1 MTDQHIDAL
10 HRGAEALVFDIQHL
24 SVKDGPGIRTSIF
37 FKGCPLRCVWCHN
50 PESYIAKK
58 QLSFQ
63 PTLCVGCL
71 ECTKVCPTGAQGSP
85 LIDGVQL
92 HTVDHQKCIACG
104 KCLEVCCYDALSI
117 IGKTYTQDALFEELR
132 SDLSYYQITTADGAR
147 GGVTLSGGEP
157 MQQFEFVCSFL
168 KRLHEAGI
176 HTCMETCG
184 QAPTERYMEIAP
196 YVDLFLFD
204 CKATDSEKHRQFTG
218 VGNELIQK
226 NLHMLSEN
234 GAKIVLRLPMIP
246 GVNDDDAHL
255 AAIVKLLNTCK
266 GIDHAEVM
274 AYHTLGLSKCENIG
288 TEARL
293 TGIQPAAPEQK
304 QEWLERLRS
313 FGAQK
318 PVMIG

>member
-1 MTDQHIDAL
+1 
-10 HRGAEALVFDIQHL
+10 
-24 SVKDGPGIRTSIF
+24 
-37 FKGCPLRCVWCHN
+37 
-50 PESYIAKK
+50 
-58 QLSFQ
+58 
-63 PTLCVGCL
+63 
-71 ECTKVCPTGAQGSP
+71 
-85 LIDGVQL
+85 
-92 HTVDHQKCIACG
+92 
-104 KCLEVCCYDALSI
+104 
-117 IGKTYTQDALFEELR
+117 
-132 SDLSYYQITTADGAR
+132 
-147 GGVTLSGGEP
+147 

-226 NLHMLSEN
+226 NLHMLSKN

>member
-71 ECTKVCPTGAQGSP
+71 ECTKVCPTGAQGSQ

-157 MQQFEFVCSFL
+157 MQQFEFVCNFL

-196 YVDLFLFD
+196 NVDLFLLD
-204 CKATDSEKHRQFTG
+204 CTATDSEKHRQFTG
-218 VGNELIQK
+218 VGTELIQK